1 MEEKSIIEL
10 KKVCLEKNK
19 EDEDNNESIFY
30 YDRYSRKIFDV
41 NKDGIRIYNR
51 KAKNFKSNIFINLKD
66 EYLISISVDKEL
78 KYLLC
83 LLLVQQK
90 KKIKKLKNIN

>member
-19 EDEDNNESIFY
+19 EDEDKDNNESTFY

-51 KAKNFKSNIFINLKD
+51 KAKNFKSNIFINLKN
-66 EYLISISVDKEL
+66 E
-78 KYLLC
+78 
-83 LLLVQQK
+83 
-90 KKIKKLKNIN
+90 